1 MNNSSIISKISI
13 FFALFIIL
21 IMAIAFGAFNA
32 NLYHQDRDFFDRLRR
47 NQEIAQISPK
57 DNESITLGDSELI
70 ILSKQETLKIVQTK
84 TPSQPKH
91 PMDKMPP
98 PPPHLEDERPLHHRP
113 HHDNFLG
120 RPQMYKEPFW
130 RAAVFDADG
139 ELLGVQDNASNRA
152 FYIYFSSILA
162 TVLVA
167 ITLLYMAII
176 KSLSPLK
183 ELEKEIEAFGAGIKP
198 TAKTKYALNEIG
210 KIQKAFY
217 EASAKISA
225 LLDAR
230 EIFLKNAAHELK
242 TPIAK
247 GVIVAHMLNDERQK
261 TRLLEIFSSMTTI
274 IELIMTAE
282 EVMAKGFSP
291 RIEPILLKI
300 FCEKISKKLLLEPF
314 ELWIEVGSNAIVMA
328 DPKLLEIALV
338 NLVDNAVKF
347 KDSNSVA
354 ICAFEN
360 GKIMVKNRGEGLSEP
375 IDRYF
380 EPFFKETSIR
390 NESGMGL
397 GLYLT
402 KKALEIQGLRLFYSY
417 ENREN
422 IFTIA

>member
-13 FFALFIIL
+13 FFALFILL
-21 IMAIAFGAFNA
+21 IGAIAVGAFNA
-32 NLYHQDRDFFDRLRR
+32 NLHHQNRDFFDRLRH

-57 DNESITLGDSELI
+57 ESESITLNDSELI
-70 ILSKQETLKIVQTK
+70 VLSKQETLKIVQTK

-91 PMDKMPP
+91 PMDKMPLP
-98 PPPHLEDERPLHHRP
+98 PPPLLEDAPHHHPR
-113 HHDNFLG
+113 HDNFLG
-120 RPQMYKEPFW
+120 RPQIYKELFW
-130 RAAVFDADG
+130 RAAVFDVDG
-139 ELLGVQDNASNRA
+139 ELLGVQDNASHSA

-162 TVLVA
+162 TVLIA

-176 KSLSPLK
+176 KSLNPLK

-261 TRLLEIFSSMTTI
+261 GRLLEIFSSMTTI

-291 RIEPILLKI
+291 RVEPILLKI

-328 DPKLLEIALV
+328 DPKLLEIALI
-338 NLVDNAVKF
+338 NLIDNAVKF
-347 KDSNSVA
+347 KNSDSVA
-354 ICAFEN
+354 ICAFEG

-402 KKALEIQGLRLFYSY
+402 KKALEIQGLRLLYSH
-417 ENREN
+417 RDGEN
-422 IFTIA
+422 IFTIS

>member
-13 FFALFIIL
+13 FFALFVFL
-21 IMAIAFGAFNA
+21 IGAIAVGAFNA
-32 NLYHQDRDFFDRLRR
+32 NLHHQDMDFFDRLRH

-57 DNESITLGDSELI
+57 ESESITLNDSELI
-70 ILSKQETLKIVQTK
+70 VLSKQETLKIVQTK

-91 PMDKMPP
+91 PMDKMPLP
-98 PPPHLEDERPLHHRP
+98 PPPLLEDAPHHHPR
-113 HHDNFLG
+113 HDNFLG
-120 RPQMYKEPFW
+120 RPQIYKELFW
-130 RAAVFDADG
+130 RAAVFDVDG
-139 ELLGVQDNASNRA
+139 ELLGVQDNASHSA

-162 TVLVA
+162 TVLIA

-176 KSLSPLK
+176 KSLNPLK
-183 ELEKEIEAFGAGIKP
+183 ELEKEIEAFGVGIKP

-261 TRLLEIFSSMTTI
+261 GRLLEIFSSMTTI

-291 RIEPILLKI
+291 RVEPILLKI

-328 DPKLLEIALV
+328 DPKLLEIALI
-338 NLVDNAVKF
+338 NLIDNAVKF
-347 KDSNSVA
+347 KNSDSVA
-354 ICAFEN
+354 ICAFEG

-402 KKALEIQGLRLFYSY
+402 KKALEIQGLRLLYSH
-417 ENREN
+417 RDGEN
-422 IFTIA
+422 IFTIS

>member
-13 FFALFIIL
+13 FFALFVFL
-21 IMAIAFGAFNA
+21 IGAIAIGAFNA
-32 NLYHQDRDFFDRLRR
+32 NLHHQNRDFFDRLRH

-57 DNESITLGDSELI
+57 ESESITLNDSQLI
-70 ILSKQETLKIVQTK
+70 VLSKQETLKIVQTK

-91 PMDKMPP
+91 PMDKMPLP
-98 PPPHLEDERPLHHRP
+98 PPPLLEDAPHHHPR
-113 HHDNFLG
+113 HDNFLG
-120 RPQMYKEPFW
+120 RPQIYKELFW
-130 RAAVFDADG
+130 RAAVFDVDG
-139 ELLGVQDNASNRA
+139 ELLGVQDNASHSA

-162 TVLVA
+162 TVLIA

-176 KSLSPLK
+176 KSLNPLK

-261 TRLLEIFSSMTTI
+261 GRLLEIFSSMTTI

-291 RIEPILLKI
+291 RVEPILLKI

-328 DPKLLEIALV
+328 DPKLLEIALI
-338 NLVDNAVKF
+338 NLIDNAVKF
-347 KDSNSVA
+347 KNSDSVA
-354 ICAFEN
+354 ICAFEG

-402 KKALEIQGLRLFYSY
+402 KKALEIQGLRLLYSH
-417 ENREN
+417 RDGEN
-422 IFTIA
+422 IFTIS